1 MNKKLLLAAG
11 IATGLATAAALI
23 VAAGVITY
31 RIIEDDDPYHYH
43 LAYKGI

>member
-11 IATGLATAAALI
+11 IATGLAATALI